1 MRAMHMHYSYMHV
14 DAIKTSLE
22 VAPTILLLV
31 YIIHTGL
38 PLSASGRVRVAENV
52 NVLCGFTL
60 AYDFHQ

>member
-1 MRAMHMHYSYMHV
+1 MHV

-22 VAPTILLLV
+22 VAPIILLLV

-38 PLSASGRVRVAENV
+38 PLSALVRVRVAKNV

-60 AYDFHQ
+60 AYDPHH

>member
-1 MRAMHMHYSYMHV
+1 MHMHYSYMHV

-22 VAPTILLLV
+22 VAPIILLLV

-38 PLSASGRVRVAENV
+38 PLSALVRVRVAKNV

-60 AYDFHQ
+60 ACDPHH